1 MELLSRKRWL
11 QIADILRANLC
22 LVATLLLTFAGATL
36 LRSWTSHPIALSTI
50 PLLVGSAAVTW
61 AAVALHPVASWRG
74 LGLGGRQAV
83 GVGRGLLLGCG
94 ACGLVV
100 CGAVLLGFGTWT
112 ELDAAE
118 IRFDWRSTP
127 VIGLSFLAAGAA
139 GEELFM
145 RGLLLQYVARA
156 VGPFAGILFTSS
168 AFALLH
174 GWNPGVT
181 ALAQVNTA
189 LFGAV
194 FGLAVVRYRSLW
206 MAAGLHLG
214 WNLAQVTLG
223 ADTSGITMRL
233 TELNLELRG
242 EEWLAGG
249 GYGLEGGVLAS
260 AVALLLG
267 AAVWWLPTVG
277 SSGRMLWETPGD
289 ASGSEGERP
298 TFGTLGIA
306 ASDGGAFRRGEGQD
320 AHSRGESPADPGAG
334 V

>member
-1 MELLSRKRWL
+1 MELLTGKRRL

-22 LVATLLLTFAGATL
+22 LVGTVLAAFAGAML
-36 LRSWTSHPIALSTI
+36 LRSWTAHPIALSTV

-61 AAVALHPVASWRG
+61 GALALHPAATWKS
-74 LGLGGRQAV
+74 LGLGGTRAAAA
-83 GVGRGLLLGCG
+83 GRGLLLGSG
-94 ACGLVV
+94 ACALLVGGTVVLGL
-100 CGAVLLGFGTWT
+100 GGWT
-112 ELDAAE
+112 EFDPAG
-118 IRFDWRSTP
+118 IRFDWRSSP
-127 VIGLSFLAAGAA
+127 LVGLSFLVVGAA

-156 VGPFAGILFTSS
+156 VGPLAGILFTSS

-181 ALAQVNTA
+181 GLAQANTA

-194 FGLAVVRYRSLW
+194 FGLAVVRHRSLW
-206 MAAGLHLG
+206 MATGLHLG
-214 WNLAQVTLG
+214 WNLAQVALG

-260 AVALLLG
+260 AMALLLA
-267 AAVWWLPTVG
+267 AAVWWLPRRG
-277 SSGRMLWETPGD
+277 FSGRLLWETAGD
-289 ASGSEGERP
+289 APDIEGKGP
-298 TFGTLGIA
+298 AAGPLGIA
-306 ASDGGAFRRGEGQD
+306 AGGGGAVRRGEGQD
-320 AHSRGESPADPGAG
+320 AHGR
-334 V
+334 